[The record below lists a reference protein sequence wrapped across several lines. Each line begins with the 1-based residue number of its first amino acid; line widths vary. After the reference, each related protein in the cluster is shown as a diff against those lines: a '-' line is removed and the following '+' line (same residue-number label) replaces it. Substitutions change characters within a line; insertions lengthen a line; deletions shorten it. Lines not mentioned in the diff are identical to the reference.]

1 MKNLSIKTRS
11 LIITLAFVGCVAVLS
26 GTSIWGMGAL
36 EGVINHV
43 SVGSSAS
50 SNQTTSDMMH
60 DAMRGD
66 VLYAR
71 QIALEGGDAE
81 KVKGVLADVKD
92 HGSTFETLVED
103 NLKLPLPA
111 DVKSK
116 IQELLPTVKAYHQS
130 TLATTKAALSSA
142 EEYAAL
148 YPDFQKQFAVVED
161 RMEAM
166 TNALDEYQKSVA
178 AEAEFYTTASYYAL
192 YTTALIA
199 LVIAFLSHYFS
210 QQTFKLFETLG
221 AEQRVKEQQQQ
232 AELATRFETSVGRIV
247 GAVVQSSTDVT
258 SSANRMAIAAE
269 TARTETGAVANAI
282 EHSSGSVQTAAS
294 ASEQLSASIHEI
306 SRQVERS
313 VELGAAAVDDARKT
327 DTTVQGLAQASQK
340 IGEVVKMIN
349 DIASQTNLLALNATI
364 EAARAGEAGKGF
376 AVVAS
381 EVKSLANQ
389 TARATE
395 EISAQISSSQAA
407 TMQTV
412 NAIRAI
418 SNRISEMDQI
428 ALAIRTAVGEQGS
441 ATEQIA
447 RSMATAASGTQEV
460 SQSVGNV
467 ARAASDADNAATE
480 LRKVSTV
487 LADNS
492 DNLRREI
499 DGFLRSMRH
508 AG

>member
-1 MKNLSIKTRS
+1 
-11 LIITLAFVGCVAVLS
+11 
-26 GTSIWGMGAL
+26 
-36 EGVINHV
+36 
-43 SVGSSAS
+43 
-50 SNQTTSDMMH
+50 
-60 DAMRGD
+60 
-66 VLYAR
+66 
-71 QIALEGGDAE
+71 
-81 KVKGVLADVKD
+81 
-92 HGSTFETLVED
+92 
-103 NLKLPLPA
+103 
-111 DVKSK
+111 
-116 IQELLPTVKAYHQS
+116 
-130 TLATTKAALSSA
+130 
-142 EEYAAL
+142 
-148 YPDFQKQFAVVED
+148 
-161 RMEAM
+161 
-166 TNALDEYQKSVA
+166 
-178 AEAEFYTTASYYAL
+178 
-192 YTTALIA
+192 
-199 LVIAFLSHYFS
+199 
-210 QQTFKLFETLG
+210 
-221 AEQRVKEQQQQ
+221 
-232 AELATRFETSVGRIV
+232 
-247 GAVVQSSTDVT
+247 
-258 SSANRMAIAAE
+258 
-269 TARTETGAVANAI
+269 
-282 EHSSGSVQTAAS
+282 VQTAAS
-294 ASEQLSASIHEI
+294 ASEQLSASIREI

-313 VELGAAAVDDARKT
+313 VELVAAAVDDARKT

-381 EVKSLANQ
+381 EVKNLANQ

-412 NAIRAI
+412 GAIRAI

-428 ALAIRTAVGEQGS
+428 ALAIRTAVGQQGS

-499 DGFLRSMRH
+499 DGFLRSLRR

>member
-11 LIITLAFVGCVAVLS
+11 LIITLAFVGCVVVLS
-26 GTSIWGMGAL
+26 GASIWGMGAL
-36 EGVINHV
+36 EGVITRT
-43 SVGSSAS
+43 SVAGTALT
-50 SNQTTSDMMH
+50 NQTASDMMH
-60 DAMRGD
+60 DAMRSD

-71 QIALEGGDAE
+71 QIALEGADPE
-81 KVKGVLADVKD
+81 KVNGVLADVKD
-92 HGSTFETLVED
+92 HGSTFETLVQD

-111 DVKSK
+111 EVKAK
-116 IQELLPTVKAYHQS
+116 IEALLPTVKSYHQ
-130 TLATTKAALSSA
+130 ATVATAKAALSSA
-142 EEYAAL
+142 EEYAAKF
-148 YPDFQKQFAVVED
+148 PSFQKQFTVVED

-166 TNALDEYQKSVA
+166 TNALDEYQKAVT
-178 AEAEFYTTASYYAL
+178 AEAEFYMTASNYAL
-192 YTTALIA
+192 YATTIIALI
-199 LVIAFLSHYFS
+199 IAFLSHYFS
-210 QQTFKLFETLG
+210 AQTFKLFETLS
-221 AEQRVKEQQQQ
+221 AEQRIKEQQLQ
-232 AELATRFETSVGRIV
+232 AELATRFETSVGKIV
-247 GAVVQSSTDVT
+247 GAVVQSSTDVS

-313 VELGAAAVDDARKT
+313 VELVAAAVDDAKKT

-381 EVKSLANQ
+381 EVKNLANQ

-412 NAIRAI
+412 DAIRAI

-428 ALAIRTAVGEQGS
+428 ALAIRTAVGQQGS

-467 ARAASDADNAATE
+467 ARAASDADTAATE

>member
-1 MKNLSIKTRS
+1 
-11 LIITLAFVGCVAVLS
+11 
-26 GTSIWGMGAL
+26 
-36 EGVINHV
+36 
-43 SVGSSAS
+43 
-50 SNQTTSDMMH
+50 
-60 DAMRGD
+60 
-66 VLYAR
+66 
-71 QIALEGGDAE
+71 
-81 KVKGVLADVKD
+81 
-92 HGSTFETLVED
+92 
-103 NLKLPLPA
+103 
-111 DVKSK
+111 
-116 IQELLPTVKAYHQS
+116 
-130 TLATTKAALSSA
+130 
-142 EEYAAL
+142 
-148 YPDFQKQFAVVED
+148 
-161 RMEAM
+161 
-166 TNALDEYQKSVA
+166 
-178 AEAEFYTTASYYAL
+178 
-192 YTTALIA
+192 
-199 LVIAFLSHYFS
+199 
-210 QQTFKLFETLG
+210 
-221 AEQRVKEQQQQ
+221 
-232 AELATRFETSVGRIV
+232 
-247 GAVVQSSTDVT
+247 
-258 SSANRMAIAAE
+258 
-269 TARTETGAVANAI
+269 
-282 EHSSGSVQTAAS
+282 VQTAAS
-294 ASEQLSASIHEI
+294 ASEQLSASIREI

-313 VELGAAAVDDARKT
+313 VELVAAAVDDARKT

-381 EVKSLANQ
+381 EVKNLANQ

-412 NAIRAI
+412 GAIRAI

-428 ALAIRTAVGEQGS
+428 ALAIRTAVGQQGS

-447 RSMATAASGTQEV
+447 RSMATAASGTQKV

>member
-11 LIITLAFVGCVAVLS
+11 LIITSAFVGCVAVLTATS
-26 GTSIWGMGAL
+26 LWGEYSLETVLHRTAVAGTAL
-36 EGVINHV
+36 T
-43 SVGSSAS
+43 
-50 SNQTTSDMMH
+50 NQTASDMMH
-60 DAMRGD
+60 DAMRAD
-66 VLYAR
+66 VLSAR
-71 QIALEGGDAE
+71 LISIEGGDPS
-81 KVKGVLADVKD
+81 KVQEVLNDVKD
-92 HGSTFETLVED
+92 HGSTFETLVKE
-103 NLKLPLPA
+103 NLQLPLPD
-111 DVKSK
+111 DVKAK
-116 IQELLPTVKAYHQS
+116 IEALMPTVQAYHQS
-130 TLATTKAALSSA
+130 TLTTTKAAMASA
-142 EEYAAL
+142 EEFAAK
-148 YPDFQKQFAVVED
+148 YPAFQTQFKLVED
-161 RMEAM
+161 RMEQM
-166 TNALDEYQKSVA
+166 TNALGEYQKSIA
-178 AEAEFYTTASYYAL
+178 AEGEFYTTVSNYLLFATAAVAFIVAL
-192 YTTALIA
+192 
-199 LVIAFLSHYFS
+199 LSHYFS
-210 QQTFKLFETLG
+210 QQTFRLFEQMS
-221 AEQRVKEQQQQ
+221 AEQRLKEQQLQSD
-232 AELATRFETSVGRIV
+232 LATRFEASVGKIV
-247 GAVVQSSTDVT
+247 GAVVQSSTDVS
-258 SSANRMAIAAE
+258 SSASKMAIAAE

-294 ASEQLSASIHEI
+294 ASEELSASIHEI

-313 VELGAAAVDDARKT
+313 VELVAAAVDDAKKT

-381 EVKSLANQ
+381 EVKNLANQ

-395 EISAQISSSQAA
+395 EISSQISSSQAA

-412 NAIRAI
+412 DAIRAI
-418 SNRISEMDQI
+418 SARISEMDQI
-428 ALAIRTAVGEQGS
+428 ALAIRTAVGQQGS

-467 ARAASDADNAATE
+467 ARAASDADNAASE

-487 LADNS
+487 LTENS
-492 DNLRREI
+492 ESLRREI
-499 DGFLRSMRH
+499 DGFLRSMRQ

>member
-36 EGVINHV
+36 DGVISRT
-43 SVGSSAS
+43 SVAGTALT
-50 SNQTTSDMMH
+50 NQTASDMMH
-60 DAMRGD
+60 DAMRSD

-71 QIALEGGDAE
+71 QLSLEGADP
-81 KVKGVLADVKD
+81 VKFQEVLADVKD
-92 HGSTFETLVED
+92 HGGTFETLVQD

-111 DVKSK
+111 EVKAK
-116 IQELLPTVKAYHQS
+116 IEALLPTVQS
-130 TLATTKAALSSA
+130 YRQATAATAKAALSTA
-142 EEYAAL
+142 EEYAANF
-148 YPDFQKQFAVVED
+148 PSFQKQFTVVED

-166 TNALDEYQKSVA
+166 TKALDEYQKAVT
-178 AEAEFYTTASYYAL
+178 AEAQFYMTASNYAL
-192 YTTALIA
+192 YATALIA

-210 QQTFKLFETLG
+210 RQTFKLFETLG
-221 AEQRVKEQQQQ
+221 AEQRVKEQQLQ

-313 VELGAAAVDDARKT
+313 VELVAAAVDDARKT

-381 EVKSLANQ
+381 EVKNLANQ

-412 NAIRAI
+412 GAIRAI

-428 ALAIRTAVGEQGS
+428 ALAIRTAVGQQGS

-499 DGFLRSMRH
+499 DGFLRSMRR